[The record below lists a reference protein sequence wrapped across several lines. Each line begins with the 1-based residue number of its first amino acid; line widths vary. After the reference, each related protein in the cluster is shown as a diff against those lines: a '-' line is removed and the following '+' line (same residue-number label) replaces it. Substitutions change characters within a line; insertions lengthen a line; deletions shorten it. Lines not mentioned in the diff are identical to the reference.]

1 MKKIFGTAVLL
12 GLCLS
17 MYAQDGYVTY
27 SLPKT
32 DLLFEVTARQEV
44 FHAGPY
50 AKFAQ
55 KYLGVSPRT
64 KDETS
69 FEITEIKLTS
79 AVEADQSARF
89 SSALPS
95 SALQTYL
102 QITSQGLISGQDG
115 AYSENGAVWRFPV
128 DEKGSFAAKGIP
140 SNLASE
146 SNTLQGAKGIVRQN
160 VVVEKSP
167 ERKAQEVADMI
178 FKIRDNRYKILVG
191 DTDATYSGEAMK
203 ATMEELNKL
212 EADYTT
218 LFLGYSE
225 FHTQTAVFEV
235 IPDASKEK
243 QMYVAFRISE
253 TDGLVNADNMS
264 GKPFYLQLN
273 VEPFAQ
279 TGTGKG
285 SSKPKYE
292 IFYRIP
298 AICKA
303 SLSDGVNSLL
313 QVRVPV
319 YQLGRMSSYPIFK

>member
-1 MKKIFGTAVLL
+1 MRKIYGIAAFLTI
-12 GLCLS
+12 CLS
-17 MYAQDGYVTY
+17 MSAQDGYVTY
-27 SLPKT
+27 SLPRT

-50 AKFAQ
+50 ARFAQ
-55 KYLGVSPRT
+55 KYLGVSTRT
-64 KDETS
+64 QDETS

-79 AVEADQSARF
+79 AAEADQSARF
-89 SSALPS
+89 SSALPA

-102 QITSQGLISGQDG
+102 QITSQGLVSGQEG

-128 DEKGSFAAKGIP
+128 DGKGSFAAKGIP
-140 SNLASE
+140 SNLMSE
-146 SNTLQGAKGIVRQN
+146 SNTLQGAQGIVRQN
-160 VVVEKSP
+160 VVVEKSL

-225 FHTQTAVFEV
+225 YHTQTAVFEV

-243 QMYVAFRISE
+243 QMYVAFRVSDTE
-253 TDGLVNADNMS
+253 GLVSPDNMS
-264 GKPFYLQLN
+264 GKPYYLQLD
-273 VEPFAQ
+273 VEPFSQA
-279 TGTGKG
+279 GANRGG
-285 SSKPKYE
+285 SKPKYE

-319 YQLGRMSSYPIFK
+319 YQLGKMSSYPIFK